1 MQHEMVQ
8 NGKKTKNGTQA
19 TLMVQEQ
26 QKKRRLRKNN
36 RHLGEKPWGV
46 MVASRPGQCCGME
59 GITNQ
64 CQVLQKIQQDFV
76 VSIGFSNQ
84 GLENIFGT

>member
-26 QKKRRLRKNN
+26 QKKRKLRKNN
-36 RHLGEKPWGV
+36 RHLEKLWGV

-64 CQVLQKIQQDFV
+64 CQVLQKIQDFV